1 MSHSEVYKW
10 FELYFPQ
17 YAGDKVESWFQ
28 NGKNSIRIR
37 QKNHQEF
44 IFTFNNE
51 GNWRFETVESFMNG
65 LKGGKK
71 DWMLLQGQSVNSG
84 ASINRL
90 QSLLP

>member
-17 YAGDKVESWFQ
+17 YAGDKVETWFQ

-51 GNWRFETVESFMNG
+51 GNWRSPAGRRRRALSFG
-65 LKGGKK
+65 P
-71 DWMLLQGQSVNSG
+71 W
-84 ASINRL
+84 
-90 QSLLP
+90 

>member
-28 NGKNSIRIR
+28 NGKNRIRIR
-37 QKNHQEF
+37 QKNH
-44 IFTFNNE
+44 
-51 GNWRFETVESFMNG
+51 VESFMNG

-71 DWMLLQGQSVNSG
+71 
-84 ASINRL
+84 
-90 QSLLP
+90 

>member
-1 MSHSEVYKW
+1 MTHKSVYQW

-17 YAGDKVESWFQ
+17 YAGNKVEVWFQ

-44 IFTFNNE
+44 IFTFNDKDD
-51 GNWRFETVESFMNG
+51 WRFETVKSFINE

-71 DWMLLQGQSVNSG
+71 
-84 ASINRL
+84 
-90 QSLLP
+90 

>member
-17 YAGDKVESWFQ
+17 YAGDKVETWFQ

-51 GNWRFETVESFMNG
+51 GNWRFIFYFMHV
-65 LKGGKK
+65 
-71 DWMLLQGQSVNSG
+71 QSRMFWTRTTTTKERSG
-84 ASINRL
+84 I
-90 QSLLP
+90 

>member
-44 IFTFNNE
+44 IFIKTMKE
-51 GNWRFETVESFMNG
+51 IGG
-65 LKGGKK
+65 LR
-71 DWMLLQGQSVNSG
+71 LLR
-84 ASINRL
+84 AS
-90 QSLLP
+90 

>member
-1 MSHSEVYKW
+1 MTHKSVDQW

-17 YAGDKVESWFQ
+17 YAGDKVDVWFQ

-44 IFTFNNE
+44 IFTFNDKDD
-51 GNWRFETVESFMNG
+51 WRFETVKSFINE

-71 DWMLLQGQSVNSG
+71 
-84 ASINRL
+84 
-90 QSLLP
+90 